1 MNYRN
6 RKVVI
11 TVRTLLGLF
20 LIMSGVSGLMVGDDL
35 TKIPAPMVPY
45 MRTLLDTGLFYMIK
59 KLKNKNI
66 EWLIMADEDVI
77 FNDATIVFDIID
89 EINENTKIVLEL
101 SSHQLQNITIAPKTS
116 VLLNIY
122 QEHLDHYNSYEEY
135 QESKMNLLKKQLS

>member
-59 KLKNKNI
+59 ITELVAGAM
-66 EWLIMADEDVI
+66 LVI
-77 FNDATIVFDIID
+77 GFLPALATLFVAPLCVGILVFHVFVSPAIGDMWCGLLL
-89 EINENTKIVLEL
+89 TVL
-101 SSHQLQNITIAPKTS
+101 TIYLGYAYWDKYKTLFS
-116 VLLNIY
+116 R
-122 QEHLDHYNSYEEY
+122 
-135 QESKMNLLKKQLS
+135 K